1 MIRTH
6 RLAVAVAALLSLSA
20 VPALAQSRGDTAA
33 EMDSAVIAVRAS
45 AASTGQARFETL
57 LAPQP
62 VALLAEPEAEDLSLL
77 AERRRLQDRRG
88 EPLEVAFGRETQGAA
103 IDLGK
108 LQWETLADGRRGT
121 QLVVGSAGAQAIR
134 AALDLAPP
142 AGQRRVLDLGA
153 LTFRFRGN
161 DGQTFEVAGTELS
174 SAELNW
180 SPIVQGDTLTLEL
193 IVAAGTDLARYS
205 LRLPQLSH
213 FDVNPAA
220 TDAAVGRAVGD
231 SDYCE
236 RDIVCRTSPP
246 ASFRS
251 TANAVARM
259 VFTKGSSSYLC
270 TGTLLNNSNS
280 PRKHLFWT
288 ANHCISTQSV
298 ANTLQTY
305 WFYEVTTCNGSTV
318 SSSARTLT
326 GGAYLRHNNN
336 ARDTALL
343 ELKTTPPSG
352 AVYAGWSSAAIS
364 ATNTAIE
371 GIHHPAGDVK
381 KYSLGTVTQLSGN
394 IDGKGPFY
402 RVRWTTGVTE
412 GGSSGSGLF
421 TVNGSGSY
429 QLRGGLYGG
438 LSYCS
443 APSDPDYYSRFAD
456 VYSSISSYLSP

>member
-1 MIRTH
+1 MIRNH
-6 RLAVAVAALLSLSA
+6 RLALAVAALLSLSA
-20 VPALAQSRGDTAA
+20 PAAFAQAGARAA
-33 EMDSAVIAVRAS
+33 EMNSETISVAADP
-45 AASTGQARFETL
+45 ASTGAAKFETL
-57 LAPQP
+57 AAALVAVRLAAPDP
-62 VALLAEPEAEDLSLL
+62 AELSLL
-77 AERRRLQDRRG
+77 AERRRVQDKHG
-88 EPLEVAFGRETQGAA
+88 QPLEVAYSRDTGAGNL
-103 IDLGK
+103 DLAA
-108 LQWETLADGRRGT
+108 LNWETLPSGARGT
-121 QLVVGSAGAQAIR
+121 QLVVESGSAVALR
-134 AALDLAPP
+134 AALEI
-142 AGQRRVLDLGA
+142 QVLRSTGGSRASLSA
-153 LTFRFRGN
+153 LTLRFRGK
-161 DGQTFEVAGTELS
+161 DGQTFAVAGKDLS
-174 SAELNW
+174 TSEANW
-180 SPIVQGDTLTLEL
+180 SPIVQGDVLEVE
-193 IVAAGTDLARYS
+193 IVLAAGADPAAYR
-205 LRLPQLSH
+205 LRIPQLSH

-220 TDAAVGRAVGD
+220 SDQAVGRAVGD

-246 ASFRS
+246 TNFRS

-259 VFTKGSSSYLC
+259 VFTKGGSSYLC

-280 PRKHLFWT
+280 PRKHMFWT

-305 WFYEVTTCNGSTV
+305 WFYEVTTCGGSTV
-318 SSSARTLT
+318 SSAARTLT

-343 ELKTTPPSG
+343 ELKTTPPAG
-352 AVYAGWSSAAIS
+352 AVYAGWNSAAIS

-381 KYSLGTVTQLSGN
+381 KYSLGTVTLLSGN

-421 TVNGSGSY
+421 TVSNGSY

>member
-20 VPALAQSRGDTAA
+20 PAAFAQSGARAA
-33 EMDSAVIAVRAS
+33 EMNSETVAVTADP
-45 AASTGQARFETL
+45 ASTGGAKFETQGAAL
-57 LAPQP
+57 VAARLAAPDP
-62 VALLAEPEAEDLSLL
+62 AELGLL
-77 AERRRLQDRRG
+77 AERRRVQDKHG
-88 EPLEVAFGRETQGAA
+88 QPLEVAYSRDTGAGNL
-103 IDLGK
+103 DLSA
-108 LQWETLADGRRGT
+108 LAWETLPSGARGARF
-121 QLVVGSAGAQAIR
+121 VVESSTAVALR
-134 AALDLAPP
+134 AALEIDVQRSRGNKGDLS
-142 AGQRRVLDLGA
+142 A
-153 LTFRFRGN
+153 LTLRFRGR
-161 DGQTFEVAGTELS
+161 DGQTFETSGKDLVT
-174 SAELNW
+174 AEANW
-180 SPIVQGDTLTLEL
+180 SPIVQGDVLEVEL
-193 IVAAGTDLARYS
+193 LLASGANPAAYS
-205 LRLPQLSH
+205 LRIPQLSH

-220 TDAAVGRAVGD
+220 SDQAVGRAVGD

-246 ASFRS
+246 ANFRS

-259 VFTKGSSSYLC
+259 VFTKGGSSYLC

-280 PRKHLFWT
+280 PRKHMFWT

-305 WFYEVTTCNGSTV
+305 WFYEVTTCDGSTV
-318 SSSARTLT
+318 SSAARTLT

-343 ELKTTPPSG
+343 ELKTAPPAG
-352 AVYAGWSSAAIS
+352 AVYAGWNSAAIS

-381 KYSLGTVTQLSGN
+381 KYSLGTVTLLSGN

-402 RVRWTTGVTE
+402 RVRWSTGVTE

-421 TVNGSGSY
+421 TVSNGSY

-443 APSDPDYYSRFAD
+443 APTDPDYYSRFAD
-456 VYSSISSYLSP
+456 VYSSISGYLSP